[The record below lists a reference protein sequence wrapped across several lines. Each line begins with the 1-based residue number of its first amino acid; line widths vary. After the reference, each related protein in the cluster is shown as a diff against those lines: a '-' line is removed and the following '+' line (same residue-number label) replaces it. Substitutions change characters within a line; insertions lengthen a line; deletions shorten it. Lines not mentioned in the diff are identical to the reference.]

1 MKNTVKAIFIFLF
14 TLSTINT
21 FAQDE
26 FQAFEKNKQVN
37 AVVVNQKM
45 FEMMANVKVEPTSQE
60 EKAYLNLIKKLTSL
74 RVFNTASASL
84 KEEMK
89 AAVSKHVS
97 SASLKEFSSNKDNS
111 GNITIYI
118 NQNGSANNISNLL
131 LFNENSKENIVMI
144 LTGQFSLNEIS
155 SLTSKMNLPIGDSL
169 NKIK

>member
-1 MKNTVKAIFIFLF
+1 MKHIVKTILIFLF

-21 FAQDE
+21 FAQDV
-26 FQAFEKNKQVN
+26 FQVFEKNKQVN

-74 RVFNTASASL
+74 RVFNTTSASL

-89 AAVSKHVS
+89 TAVSKHVS
-97 SASLKEFSSNKDNS
+97 SASLKEYSNNKDNGS
-111 GNITIYI
+111 NITIYI